1 MEERTSKLEDRNL
14 EILQVEKEREIRHK
28 KIRTSYES
36 YSSL

>member
-28 KIRTSYES
+28 K
-36 YSSL
+36 L